1 MRWAKRIHRKKRRI
15 NRSLNECIRFY
26 MKLMQILL
34 FVFLFFSAPHHPF
47 NSGFCSI
54 FRAKHSLRIHRICIF
69 KNTLICTRPNCFN
82 RFESIC
88 QPHCIPIDIF
98 SAVAHTTR
106 SPANI
111 RMRMKQMH
119 EFNGSVIRKEI
130 QRIATKWLRPDYVVW
145 LTDLLAHHPKTCVRN
160 KSFETLS

>member
-1 MRWAKRIHRKKRRI
+1 MPIRAVFTYKSGLIAIQGFRMMTTGTSEWGEQREFNEKKKNKPI
-15 NRSLNECIRFY
+15 TKW
-26 MKLMQILL
+26 MHQILHEIDANL
-34 FVFLFFSAPHHPF
+34 VSRFSFFPTPHHPF

-98 SAVAHTTR
+98 SAVAHTTE
-106 SPANI
+106 SSKYTNENEANAWI
-111 RMRMKQMH
+111 
-119 EFNGSVIRKEI
+119 
-130 QRIATKWLRPDYVVW
+130 
-145 LTDLLAHHPKTCVRN
+145 
-160 KSFETLS
+160 